1 MIYVANV
8 LLLMKDSIVNTVAK
22 PIQKGIRHT
31 LFFEIACSNKTYR
44 FSIVRDFF
52 FVDFN
57 WTVISSQWQTVLHK
71 LYIEFQKGLITAFVS
86 EILKWPFAICA
97 VLSSVVIN

>member
-22 PIQKGIRHT
+22 RFKRASDMVAYPF
-31 LFFEIACSNKTYR
+31 FFEIACSNKTYR

-52 FVDFN
+52 YHFD
-57 WTVISSQWQTVLHK
+57 WTFISSQWKTVLHK
-71 LYIEFQKGLITAFVS
+71 LYIEFQKGLITAFV
-86 EILKWPFAICA
+86 
-97 VLSSVVIN
+97 